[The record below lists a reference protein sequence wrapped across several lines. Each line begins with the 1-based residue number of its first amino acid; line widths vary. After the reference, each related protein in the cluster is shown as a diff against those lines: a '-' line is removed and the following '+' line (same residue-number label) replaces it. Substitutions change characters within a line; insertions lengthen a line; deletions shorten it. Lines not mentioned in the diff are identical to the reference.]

1 MEVPVAQTQSDNHD
15 VSTGQTPKEA
25 PPSAGKKQSRA
36 LWIIILV
43 FIIFVA
49 IVFLTEY
56 REPIAWIEDYH
67 TGIELAKQ
75 QNKPALLCFFK
86 QHTHYSSQMW
96 QNVYNKP
103 SVKEYVEANFVPI
116 LIDVDKQPEIARRY
130 NVTYYPT
137 HYVENPNTN
146 QIDGPFTGAFRLF
159 EFIKRP
165 RKFTQKNNSL
175 Q

>member
-86 QHTHYSSQMW
+86 QHTHFSSEMW
-96 QNVYNKP
+96 QKVYKGP
-103 SVKEYVEANFVPI
+103 RVKEYVEANFIPI
-116 LIDVDKQPEIARRY
+116 LIDVDKQPKIASRY

-146 QIDGPFTGAFRLF
+146 QIDGPFIGAFRLL
-159 EFIKRP
+159 EFIKQP
-165 RKFTQKNNSL
+165 RKYVPKSSVL